1 MSERID
7 EIRTKLRSACYEFI
21 ANGGKI
27 VSNRTY
33 GFTEQVCCPLGA
45 VAINSGVNMFK
56 IENVLS
62 AAANIVGMAEDHIGA
77 FVSGFDR
84 KQSPGVTTSPPGL
97 TSDSLEMYQL
107 GVELRKEFIK

>member
-27 VSNRTY
+27 VAGQTRSAY
-33 GFTEQVCCPLGA
+33 GMKCCPLAA
-45 VAINSGVNMFK
+45 VAGQSTSSPLEAGRNRFAISEDEMGWFLAGYD
-56 IENVLS
+56 NV
-62 AAANIVGMAEDHIGA
+62 HISYA
-77 FVSGFDR
+77 TDD
-84 KQSPGVTTSPPGL
+84 PPNV
-97 TSDSLEMYQL
+97 EFYQL